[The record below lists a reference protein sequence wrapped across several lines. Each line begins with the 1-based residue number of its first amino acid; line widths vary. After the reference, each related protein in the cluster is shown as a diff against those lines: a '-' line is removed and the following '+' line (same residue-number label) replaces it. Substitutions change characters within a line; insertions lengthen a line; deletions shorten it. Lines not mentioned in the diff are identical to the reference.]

1 MQIVR
6 RIVFALAALGVL
18 ALASLAGA
26 SSIREVGV
34 DSAEPFQKP
43 GCPQNCAAITRVT
56 GFQARVGKKK
66 NPYLVGRKG
75 KIVAFTID
83 LAKPNDEQM
92 AYFTSNF
99 GATPRAG
106 IAVLKMTHKNRSG
119 KLLSRSGT
127 FNLKPYLGT
136 KPTFALNKPLRVPR
150 RSVIAL
156 VVPTWAPAFTT
167 KLARSYSWRAS
178 RSSSTCE
185 DFMQRAVHMKIGKTR
200 SYGCVYKTARMQYS
214 ADFVP
219 DPQPAS
225 SK

>member
-1 MQIVR
+1 MPTVR
-6 RIVFALAALGVL
+6 RLVLAIAALGAL
-18 ALASLAGA
+18 ALASIAAA
-26 SSIREVGV
+26 SSIREIGV
-34 DSAEPFQKP
+34 DSGEPFQKP

-56 GFQARVGKKK
+56 GFQARIGKKK

-75 KIVAFTID
+75 KIVAFTLD
-83 LAKPNDEQM
+83 LAKPNGEQM
-92 AYFTSNF
+92 DYFTSNF
-99 GATPRAG
+99 GATPKAG
-106 IAVLKMTHKNRSG
+106 IAVLKMSDKNRKG
-119 KLLSRSGT
+119 RLVARSGN

-136 KPTFALNKPLRVPR
+136 KPTFALNKPLPVPR

-167 KLARSYSWRAS
+167 KLASSYSWRAS

-185 DFMQRAVHMKIGKTR
+185 DFTQRAVHTKVGKTR
-200 SYGCVYKTARMQYS
+200 SYGCIYKTARMQYS

-219 DPQPAS
+219 NPKPAS